1 MKRQNPQTP
10 PCFEDGMSEGFA
22 ANLCAESDYFS
33 TASLNAFAARKRTT
47 VLALILIA
55 SPVAGLRPMRALR
68 CAFTERPRPGI
79 TNLPA
84 PFVSFTASL
93 KNSSKN
99 DATCFLDTGFSGVL
113 TFSAMCAIILDLISG
128 FAIELIFPPRCI
140 LLFPSRCNFFFGPGG
155 SGFLSY
161 YIRTIRGTQGNPL
174 KKPEKCPFLRAVY
187 LA

>member
-10 PCFEDGMSEGFA
+10 PCFEDVMSEGFA

-79 TNLPA
+79 TNFPA
-84 PFVSFTASL
+84 PFVSFMASL
-93 KNSSKN
+93 KNSSKK

-113 TFSAMCAIILDLISG
+113 TFSAMCAIILDLLSG
-128 FAIELIFPPRCI
+128 FAIELLSPP
-140 LLFPSRCNFFFGPGG
+140 RCNFFFGPGVPDA
-155 SGFLSY
+155 L
-161 YIRTIRGTQGNPL
+161 RTIAALFAERKEIL
-174 KKPEKCPFLRAVY
+174 
-187 LA
+187 

>member
-1 MKRQNPQTP
+1 MRLDLAMATGGESKRQNPQAPLP
-10 PCFEDGMSEGFA
+10 PERAGETWGFRRESWGP
-22 ANLCAESDYFS
+22 NGAEPDYFS

-93 KNSSKN
+93 KNSSKK

-113 TFSAMCAIILDLISG
+113 
-128 FAIELIFPPRCI
+128 
-140 LLFPSRCNFFFGPGG
+140 
-155 SGFLSY
+155 
-161 YIRTIRGTQGNPL
+161 
-174 KKPEKCPFLRAVY
+174 
-187 LA
+187 

>member
-68 CAFTERPRPGI
+68 CAFTARPIPGI

-84 PFVSFTASL
+84 LFASFTASL
-93 KNSSKN
+93 NSSSKK
-99 DATCFLDTGFSGVL
+99 ATTCFLDTGFSEVL
-113 TFSAMCAIILDLISG
+113 TLSAMCAMILDLLSG
-128 FAIELIFPPRCI
+128 VAIEFLF
-140 LLFPSRCNFFFGPGG
+140 LLN
-155 SGFLSY
+155 L
-161 YIRTIRGTQGNPL
+161 
-174 KKPEKCPFLRAVY
+174 
-187 LA
+187 